1 MNIRSSFL
9 SPRAIEQLEALAAK
23 SRVSLKDGP
32 VPPSAEPPPAE
43 FVRVPTSRGSYARQ
57 LAAEQ
62 GRARYMPQ
70 SYIIQDEDSS
80 TKAISV
86 FVKGNGPP
94 IFGEEAD
101 RLGARLSLK
110 A

>member
-1 MNIRSSFL
+1 MNIRQSFL
-9 SPRAIEQLEALAAK
+9 PSRAIEQLEALAVK
-23 SRVSLKDGP
+23 SRASLKDRP
-32 VPPSAEPPPAE
+32 VPPSADHAPAE
-43 FVRVPTSRGSYARQ
+43 FVRAPTSRGSYAPQ

-62 GRARYMPQ
+62 ARARYMPQ
-70 SYIIQDEDSS
+70 SYIVQNEDGS
-80 TKAISV
+80 TKAVSV